1 MTSYGYSLDNRIS
14 LSLAHLIKEHRK
26 ALGLTQQQLASSLGV
41 SKNLIGHWE
50 SQRTK
55 PDLDL
60 IPRLC
65 HILRIPLLE
74 LFNISD
80 SIVHLSESE
89 KSHIELY
96 RSLTPYNRIIIDKL
110 THSLQ
115 ELQPTASSPTTSAN
129 IRRIWHNMQKTAAG
143 LGNPL
148 MAENI
153 GEYVYLYD
161 SPLIQRA
168 DEIITITGDSM
179 SPTFTDGDCVLVEHT
194 SSVRPGEIGV
204 FIFDGEGYIKEFR
217 KDGLY
222 SHNSNYPILTFCDND
237 TVICLGRVLSIVT
250 KSMYASDLD
259 IELYKSTSK

>member
-1 MTSYGYSLDNRIS
+1 
-14 LSLAHLIKEHRK
+14 
-26 ALGLTQQQLASSLGV
+26 
-41 SKNLIGHWE
+41 
-50 SQRTK
+50 
-55 PDLDL
+55 
-60 IPRLC
+60 
-65 HILRIPLLE
+65 
-74 LFNISD
+74 
-80 SIVHLSESE
+80 
-89 KSHIELY
+89 
-96 RSLTPYNRIIIDKL
+96 
-110 THSLQ
+110 
-115 ELQPTASSPTTSAN
+115 
-129 IRRIWHNMQKTAAG
+129 MQKTAAG